1 MKKLLYLTIL
11 IFSLSSCV
19 DEEEKCIDQIKSCII
34 NKGGEVCISTAIN
47 EYCGTNFD
55 PHYNEWWYEMQDWA
69 KESDLNKKKLIK
81 LANKIEKEAEKTVSK
96 ELDHIARKWI
106 KWEICRVKK

>member
-1 MKKLLYLTIL
+1 MKKILYLTIL
-11 IFSLSSCV
+11 IFSLTSCV

-34 NKGGEVCISTAIN
+34 NKGGEVCISIAIN

-55 PHYNEWWYEMQDWA
+55 PYYNEWWLEMRDWV

-106 KWEICRVKK
+106 KWEICRVRK